1 MEQDNQHK
9 IIILAAPSGAGKT
22 TIKSR
27 VMQVM
32 DDQLAFSIS
41 ATTRKIR
48 AGEKDGVDYFF
59 ISPEAFKSKMADD
72 GFIEWEMVYE
82 GLYYGTT
89 KSEMER
95 IWTMNKTPLL
105 DIDVYGAIKVRQL
118 FGKNALAIFIAPPSI
133 EVLKERLIKR
143 GTDSAEVIAK
153 RIEKAAEEISQQ
165 IYFDHIV
172 LNDNLDAAT
181 EQVLSLIQG
190 FLGKIPTSNE
200 KTHNE

>member
-165 IYFDHIV
+165 IHFDHIV

-181 EQVLSLIQG
+181 EQVLSLIHG

>member
-1 MEQDNQHK
+1 
-9 IIILAAPSGAGKT
+9 
-22 TIKSR
+22 
-27 VMQVM
+27 MQVM

-105 DIDVYGAIKVRQL
+105 DIDVYGAIKGRQL

-133 EVLKERLIKR
+133 EVLKERWIKR

-165 IYFDHIV
+165 IHFDHIV

>member
-32 DDQLAFSIS
+32 DDHLAFSIS

-59 ISPEAFKSKMADD
+59 ISPEAFKTNIANDE
-72 GFIEWEMVYE
+72 FIEWEMVYE

-95 IWTMNKTPLL
+95 IWAIHKTPLL

-118 FGKNALAIFIAPPSI
+118 FGKNALAIFVAPPSI
-133 EVLKERLIKR
+133 EVLKERLTKR
-143 GTDSAEVIAK
+143 GTDTTEVIAK

-165 IYFDHIV
+165 IHFDHIV

-181 EQVLSLIQG
+181 NQVLSLIQS
-190 FLGKIPTSNE
+190 FLGKESSTNT

>member
-1 MEQDNQHK
+1 MEQDNQNK

-143 GTDSAEVIAK
+143 GTDTTEVIGK
-153 RIEKAAEEISQQ
+153 RIEKAAEEISQK
-165 IYFDHIV
+165 IHFDHIV

-181 EQVLSLIQG
+181 KQVLSLIQG
-190 FLGKIPTSNE
+190 FLGKTPTSNT